1 MPKKNMRGQFTTEVY
16 KTKKKA
22 FALGKKSSEV
32 PIGQLV
38 KEAEDALRE
47 EGRQEIIE
55 KYKAEFVC
63 IKKEHYDEIIDEANK
78 DGYYNGYNKGF
89 AIGNKM
95 IGDARFQQGME
106 EGAKREFPKAHAIGF
121 KRASHIVGSEA
132 FAFGMC
138 IGYVVL
144 AIGSVTGYFI
154 GGMIALLVQ

>member
-38 KEAEDALRE
+38 KEAEDVLRE

-78 DGYYNGYNKGF
+78 DGYNKGF

-95 IGDARFQQGME
+95 TGDARFQQGVE
-106 EGAKREFPKAHAIGF
+106 EGTRREFPKAYAIGF

-144 AIGSVTGYFI
+144 ALGAVTGYFI
-154 GGMIALLVQ
+154 GGMVALLVQ